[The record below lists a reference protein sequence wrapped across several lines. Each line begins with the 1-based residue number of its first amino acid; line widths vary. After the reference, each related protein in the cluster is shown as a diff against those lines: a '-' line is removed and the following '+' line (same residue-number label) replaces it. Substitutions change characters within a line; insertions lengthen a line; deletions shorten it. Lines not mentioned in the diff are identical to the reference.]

1 MLDIDAIIKVNNYVR
16 IRARA
21 GQESLKR
28 IIKAN
33 HSAYIAAMVIDRLQ
47 DSDYA

>member
-1 MLDIDAIIKVNNYVR
+1 MLDIDNIIKVNNYVS

-21 GQESLKR
+21 GLETLKR
-28 IIKAN
+28 VVKAN
-33 HSAYIAAMVIDRLQ
+33 HSAYMAALVLDRLQ